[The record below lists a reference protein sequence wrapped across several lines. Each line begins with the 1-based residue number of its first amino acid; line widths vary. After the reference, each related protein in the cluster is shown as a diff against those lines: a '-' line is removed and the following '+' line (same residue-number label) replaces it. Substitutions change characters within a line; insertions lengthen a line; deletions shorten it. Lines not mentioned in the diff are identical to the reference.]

1 MNVARRQVLAAGALS
16 LLPGI
21 ASAREVGGDKRQPNI
36 VFILADDLGY
46 ADLSCFG
53 RRDYVTPF
61 CDRLAAAG
69 VRFTHSYANSPVCSA
84 TRLGLMTARYQYR
97 LDAGLE
103 EPIGPRDTGLP
114 PDEPTLPGLLR
125 KAGYRTALI
134 GKWHLGNLPNYG
146 PLKSGYDY
154 FWGYRGG
161 GIDYLR
167 HEDAR
172 GEGLWENGHEITE
185 DGYLTRLLGQ
195 RATQFV
201 DAQRSSDAPFF
212 LSLHFSAPHWP
223 WETPDDRVEAERLTT
238 DPSYRKLAH
247 FDGGN
252 MATYAEMVR
261 RMDEQVGAVVEAV
274 GALPTDRETII
285 VFSSDNGGER
295 FSDVWPF
302 TGRKTELLEGG
313 IRVPTIIHW
322 PGVFGGGRVVD
333 TPHMTMDL
341 SAMLAAAGGACFP
354 QDRLPDGRDLRV
366 GGFDE
371 RPMFWRYNHL
381 DQKAV
386 RLGRHKY
393 LSIAGNEFLFDIV
406 ADPMERANLKAR
418 MPDRFNDLRT
428 RWERWNA
435 GMLPYRDD
443 TFTHGFRGG
452 EVADHFGVE

>member
-1 MNVARRQVLAAGALS
+1 MLACGAASLFPASLAARHA
-16 LLPGI
+16 PDA
-21 ASAREVGGDKRQPNI
+21 ASRPNI

-53 RRDYVTPF
+53 RRDFETPH
-61 CDRLAAAG
+61 CDALARSGA
-69 VRFTHSYANSPVCSA
+69 RFTQSYANSPVCSA

-103 EPIGPRDTGLP
+103 EPIGPRHTGLP
-114 PDEPTLPGLLR
+114 ATEPTLPGILR
-125 KAGYRTALI
+125 AAGYRTALV
-134 GKWHLGNLPNYG
+134 GKWHLGNLPDYG

-161 GIDYLR
+161 GIDYLV

-172 GEGLWENGHEITE
+172 GDGLWENGHEIEE
-185 DGYLTRLLGQ
+185 DGYLTRLLGR
-195 RATQFV
+195 RAVEFV
-201 DAQRSSDAPFF
+201 QAQDGSTAPFF

-223 WETPDDRVEAERLTT
+223 WETPGDAAEAERLTT

-247 FDGGN
+247 FDGGS

-261 RMDEQVGAVVEAV
+261 RMDEQVGALVAAV
-274 GALPTDRETII
+274 DALPGQRDTII

-313 IRVPTIIHW
+313 IRVPTIIRW
-322 PGVFGGGRVVD
+322 AGVFDGGRVIE

-341 SAMLAAAGGACFP
+341 SVTLANAGGAQFP
-354 QDRLPDGRDLRV
+354 DHRPPDGRDIRQAGLE
-366 GGFDE
+366 E
-371 RPMFWRYNHL
+371 RAMFWRYKHL

-386 RLGRHKY
+386 RLGRYKF
-393 LSIAGNEFLFDIV
+393 LSIADNAFLFDLL
-406 ADPMERANLKAR
+406 ADPMERANLK
-418 MPDRFNDLRT
+418 DREPERFAALQDL
-428 RWERWNA
+428 WERWNA
-435 GMLPYRDD
+435 DMLPYRDD
-443 TFTHGFRGG
+443 TFTHGFSGD
-452 EVADHFGVE
+452 ELADHFGVQ